1 MPLDIPD
8 ALRATRADA
17 ARILRARDKLVAETL
32 DRVGRGRLVELDR
45 DLIDV
50 LDRLRI
56 DPCDASPDV
65 PLVLLP
71 VRVECKTSGST
82 LRVRVTPDEIHVDA
96 LARTLSDLEAE
107 SARTWWRAVWT
118 DAASPV
124 PWTELVETVGSD
136 RAAWAARAMTPLN
149 LDGFGAGDPQFPDP
163 PTEVANGS
171 VARCLPDRFVVTV
184 SIAGRDPIT
193 VVGPPIPRDVPIS
206 PLALGDDDVV
216 DIAGLRVPA
225 GSEWAVSF
233 DEAKKIGLGIEVP
246 LPRGATAI
254 DSVVVVGTRNSVAER
269 DNARDLGDL
278 LVSHAFSDG
287 FDLLAH
293 GMPTNNAQADRS
305 PYRTAESMG
314 APATAVPAPSAQ
326 AAAVARLLGVDGAV
340 VESLLT
346 PDGTR
351 STLEAAQR
359 AANTALWWTTWEPVL
374 KKVDEADIPAVTP
387 ATIES
392 ARRLHRDDVRGAGHS
407 STIRVGAQPYGIL
420 PVSDLDAWEPE
431 SGDISAALVPL
442 VRRVLARWTAR
453 AQRLPRIRPGDE
465 VSDEALLE
473 MLGTNPTSTGV
484 RARPAVD
491 GPQISTLAAATG
503 APVSVVAAEK
513 QLAQAVMSQYSVELG
528 QRLTAPALQDLTR
541 TIALPLVS
549 ARDAEVVATILADGA
564 PQVDS
569 VLQALLDIA
578 WDEAKAAQLRAA
590 PSTYV
595 GPLLD
600 FLRPDAQIVALAQA
614 AMSSSID
621 TAVSAAPAQSARE
634 LFAAASTL
642 RSTVHFDGQ
651 PTEAISLAAIEPV
664 AEARTSFAQVA
675 LELGDTP
682 EARWVGQEA
691 IAGILELF
699 GMRWETRDAMTALA
713 AAPIDE
719 RRIAVAS
726 ALDVASHR
734 VDAWATGIVAA
745 RQRALSTDEGITI
758 GAFGYLEDLRLGV
771 AAREPEGWLHAPSP
785 SHAVAE
791 GVLASAH
798 RSRIGATQGAQPF
811 AIDLSSRRGGELRRI
826 LEGMR
831 RGQTIGAM
839 LGYQIERGLT
849 RSAGRFQLTL
859 RQLAPLNTEEVANEA
874 ASRGRT
880 ARMAAADVVD
890 GVDLLRRF
898 PLESLDAAAPPL
910 RTKLSEKPVNAYI
923 DGAWPAVTDEEW
935 ATVVSALRGAAE
947 TLDAVSDALL
957 AESVLHYVSGNPSRA
972 SAAMDAAGSGGAV
985 DPDLDVLGVRQAGR
999 TLTHNAYV
1007 VIPEGATG
1015 WSSTRPRAVA
1025 EPRLEAWAARRL
1037 GDPGDIVVSDGA
1049 GGRLTLAD
1057 AGFAALDLVFA
1068 DDLPSLVRDLRA
1080 ALPAMGDVVTARG
1093 PSWPRKARPLT
1104 MAAALAATLRSI
1116 AAGGNAL
1123 TPDRLVGS
1131 GDPAQH
1137 AIDRDELLGRC
1148 TTLLDAL
1155 ADALEIGE
1163 ATIGAIDPLTL
1174 AIAEADVADLR
1185 AAVEPLAAFGV
1196 TLSPNVAV
1204 PTDAAWAVGA
1214 WEGASARYVSATAML
1229 DALAATAADLVDAQ
1243 VLTRVEAIAESIL
1256 GDGFPILPVLRH
1268 IDGEGNDFA
1277 DAVRKPLFPAPPPAR
1292 LAAFVRDHAAVH
1304 VGLGR
1309 LAEAQLI
1316 GRAAGAAVP
1325 LTAVQLTLRAADGS
1339 ALPGTDR
1346 WLAGDLPDGLPWPA
1360 HPVTHVVLELVG
1372 TPAASTDAVAGI
1384 LFDSWVEMLPFQPD
1398 AHAVGDD
1405 AVETPLRDARATTG
1419 LAVHAHQASARAP
1432 QVILSAVSPDGARWT
1447 TDSLV
1452 ATVRSAVALSK
1463 ARLVT
1468 LESVPGDAA
1477 ILPAIYVASR
1487 WLQVRKGFAFHD
1499 LAQVSWSQVAYPFL
1513 SEVK

>member
-17 ARILRARDKLVAETL
+17 ARILRARDKLVAGPL
-32 DRVGRGRLVELDR
+32 DRAGRRRLVELDR
-45 DLIDV
+45 DLLDV

-71 VRVECKTSGST
+71 VRVECKSAGST

-96 LARTLSDLEAE
+96 LVRTLSDLEAE
-107 SARTWWRAVWT
+107 SARTWWRTVWT
-118 DAASPV
+118 AADSPV
-124 PWTELVETVGSD
+124 PWNDLVEAVGAD
-136 RAAWAARAMTPLN
+136 RAAWAARAMTPVN
-149 LDGFGAGDPQFPDP
+149 LDAFGAADPQFPDP
-163 PTEVANGS
+163 PAEVAGGS
-171 VARCLPDRFVVTV
+171 VARCLPDRFVVMV
-184 SIAGRDPIT
+184 AIAGREPIS

-233 DEAKKIGLGIEVP
+233 DEAKKVGLGIEVP

-254 DSVVVVGTRNSVAER
+254 DSVVVVGTRNSVAED
-269 DNARDLGDL
+269 DNARDLADL

-293 GMPTNNAQADRS
+293 GTPTNNAQAERS

-314 APATAVPAPSAQ
+314 APPTASPTPSAQ
-326 AAAVARLLGVDGAV
+326 AASVARLLGVDAAV

-346 PDGTR
+346 PDGKR

-359 AANTALWWTTWEPVL
+359 AANTALWWATWEPVL
-374 KKVDEADIPAVTP
+374 QKVDDAAIPAVTP

-392 ARRLHRDDVRGAGHS
+392 ARRLHRDDVRGAGHAP
-407 STIRVGAQPYGIL
+407 TIRVGAQPYGIL

-431 SGDISAALVPL
+431 SGDISASLVSL

-473 MLGTNPTSTGV
+473 MLGTNPISVGV

-491 GPQISTLAAATG
+491 GPQISTLAAVTG
-503 APVSVVAAEK
+503 APASVVAAEK
-513 QLAQAVMSQYSVELG
+513 QLAQAVMAQYSVELG

-541 TIALPLVS
+541 LIALPLVS
-549 ARDAEVVATILADGA
+549 PRDPEVVATILADGT

-578 WDEAKAAQLRAA
+578 WDEAKGAQKRVA
-590 PSTYV
+590 PNTYV
-595 GPLLD
+595 GPLLE
-600 FLRPDAQIVALAQA
+600 FLKPDAKIVALAQA
-614 AMSSSID
+614 AMSTSID
-621 TAVSAAPAQSARE
+621 AAVSAAPAGSAHE
-634 LFAAASTL
+634 LFAAASAL

-651 PTEAISLAAIEPV
+651 PTEAISLAAFEPV
-664 AEARTSFAQVA
+664 AEARTSFAQIA
-675 LELGDTP
+675 LELGDSP

-691 IAGILELF
+691 IAGILDWF
-699 GMRWETRDAMTALA
+699 AMRWETRDAMTALA
-713 AAPIDE
+713 AAPIEE

-745 RQRALSTDEGITI
+745 RQRTLSGDEGITI
-758 GAFGYLEDLRLGV
+758 GAFGYLEDIRLGV

-785 SHAVAE
+785 SHAVTE

-798 RSRIGATQGAQPF
+798 RSRIGATPGTQPF
-811 AIDLSSRRGGELRRI
+811 AIDLSSRRGAELRRI

-839 LGYQIERGLT
+839 LGYQIERGLS
-849 RSAGRFQLTL
+849 RSAGRFQLSL
-859 RQLAPLNTEEVANEA
+859 RQLAPLNTEEVANDA
-874 ASRGRT
+874 ASRSRT

-890 GVDLLRRF
+890 GVDLLRQF
-898 PLESLDAAAPPL
+898 PLDSLDADAPPL
-910 RTKLSEKPVNAYI
+910 RTKLSQKPINAYV
-923 DGAWPAVTDEEW
+923 DGDWPAVTEGEW
-935 ATVVSALRGAAE
+935 GVVKGALRGAAE

-985 DPDLDVLGVRQAGR
+985 DPDLDILGARQAGR

-1015 WSSTRPRAVA
+1015 WSSTRPRAIA

-1037 GDPGDIVVSDGA
+1037 GDPADIVVSDGP

-1057 AGFAALDLVFA
+1057 AGFAALDIVFA
-1068 DDLPSLVRDLRA
+1068 DDLPSLIRDLRA
-1080 ALPAMGDVVTARG
+1080 ALPAMGEVPTTRAS
-1093 PSWPRKARPLT
+1093 SWPRKARPLT
-1104 MAAALAATLRSI
+1104 VAAALAATLRSI
-1116 AAGGNAL
+1116 AAGGSAL

-1137 AIDRDELLGRC
+1137 AIDRDELLSRC
-1148 TTLLDAL
+1148 TALLDAL

-1163 ATIGAIDPLTL
+1163 GTIAAIDAHTL
-1174 AIAEADVADLR
+1174 AVDEADVPAVR
-1185 AAVEPLAAFGV
+1185 TAAEPLAAFGV
-1196 TLSPNVAV
+1196 TLSPNQAV

-1214 WEGASARYVSATAML
+1214 WEGASARFVSATAMRDDL
-1229 DALAATAADLVDAQ
+1229 QATAADLVDAQ
-1243 VLTRVEAIAESIL
+1243 VLTRVQAIVESIL
-1256 GDGFPILPVLRH
+1256 GDGFPLLPVLRH
-1268 IDGEGNDFA
+1268 IDGEGSDFA
-1277 DAVRKPLFPAPPPAR
+1277 DAVRKPLFSQPPAAR
-1292 LAAFVRDHAAVH
+1292 LAGFVRDHASVH
-1304 VGLGR
+1304 AGLGR

-1316 GRAAGAAVP
+1316 GRATGTPIP
-1325 LTAVQLTLRAADGS
+1325 LTAVQLTLRGADGS
-1339 ALPGTDR
+1339 PLPGTDR

-1360 HPVTHVVLELVG
+1360 NPVTHVVLELVG
-1372 TPAASTDAVAGI
+1372 APAASTDAVAGI

-1398 AHAVGDD
+1398 AHAVADD

-1447 TDSLV
+1447 ADSLL

-1487 WLQVRKGFAFHD
+1487 WLQVRKGLAFHD

>member
-17 ARILRARDKLVAETL
+17 ARIVRARDKLVAEPL
-32 DRVGRGRLVELDR
+32 DRAGRGRLVELDR

-50 LDRLRI
+50 IDRLRI
-56 DPCDASPDV
+56 DPCDASPEV

-96 LARTLSDLEAE
+96 LARTLSDHEAE
-107 SARTWWRAVWT
+107 SARVWWRAIWA
-118 DAASPV
+118 DAESPV
-124 PWTELVETVGSD
+124 PWTELVDALGSG
-136 RAAWAARAMTPLN
+136 RAAWAARAMTPVN
-149 LDGFGAGDPQFPDP
+149 LDALGAGEPQFPDP
-163 PTEVANGS
+163 PTEVAGGS

-184 SIAGRDPIT
+184 LIGGRDPIT
-193 VVGPPIPRDVPIS
+193 VTGPPIPRDVPIS
-206 PLALGDDDVV
+206 PLALADDDVV

-233 DEAKKIGLGIEVP
+233 EDAKKVGLGIEVP
-246 LPRGATAI
+246 LPRGVTVI
-254 DSVVVVGTRNSVAER
+254 DSVVVVGTRNSVAED

-278 LVSHAFSDG
+278 LISHAFSDG
-287 FDLLAH
+287 LDLLAH
-293 GMPTNNAQADRS
+293 GTPTNNAQADRS
-305 PYRTAESMG
+305 PYRTADSMG
-314 APATAVPAPSAQ
+314 APATAAPTPSAQ
-326 AAAVARLLGVDGAV
+326 AESVARLLGVDAGV
-340 VESLLT
+340 VESLLA
-346 PDGTR
+346 PDGPR

-359 AANTALWWTTWEPVL
+359 AANTALWWATWEPVL
-374 KKVDEADIPAVTP
+374 QKVDAADIPAVTP

-407 STIRVGAQPYGIL
+407 PAIRVGAQPYGIL
-420 PVSDLDAWEPE
+420 PVADLAAWKPE

-442 VRRVLARWTAR
+442 VRRVLGRWSAR
-453 AQRLPRIRPGDE
+453 AGRLPRIRSDDD

-473 MLGTNPTSTGV
+473 ILGTNPVSTGV

-491 GPQISTLAAATG
+491 GPQVSTLAAVTG

-513 QLAQAVMSQYSVELG
+513 QLSQAVLAQYSVELG
-528 QRLTAPALQDLTR
+528 RRLTAPALQDLTR

-549 ARDAEVVATILADGA
+549 PRDPEVTAAILADGT

-578 WDEAKAAQLRAA
+578 WDEAKAAQKRVA
-590 PSTYV
+590 PSTHI

-600 FLRPDAQIVALAQA
+600 FLKPDAHIVALAEA
-614 AMSSSID
+614 AMSTSID
-621 TAVSAAPAQSARE
+621 AAVSAATAQSAHE
-634 LFAAASTL
+634 LFAAASAL

-675 LELGDTP
+675 LDLGDTP

-691 IAGILELF
+691 IAGILDWF
-699 GMRWETRDAMTALA
+699 AMRWEARDAMAALA
-713 AAPIDE
+713 AAPIEE

-726 ALDVASHR
+726 ALDIASHR
-734 VDAWATGIVAA
+734 VDAWATGVAAA
-745 RQRALSTDEGITI
+745 RQRTLNADEGITI
-758 GAFGYLEDLRLGV
+758 GAFGYLEDLRLGA
-771 AAREPEGWLHAPSP
+771 AAREPEGWLQAPSP

-791 GVLASAH
+791 GILASAH
-798 RSRIGATQGAQPF
+798 RSRIGATAGAQPF
-811 AIDLSSRRGGELRRI
+811 AIDLSSRRGAELRRI

-839 LGYQIERGLT
+839 LGYQIERSLT
-849 RSAGRFQLTL
+849 GSAGRFQLSL
-859 RQLAPLNTEEVANEA
+859 RQLAPLNTDEVANDA
-874 ASRGRT
+874 ASRSRT

-898 PLESLDAAAPPL
+898 PLDSLEGAAPPL
-910 RTKLSEKPVNAYI
+910 RTQLSRKPVNAYI
-923 DGAWPAVTDEEW
+923 DGDWPVVTGDEW
-935 ATVVSALRGAAE
+935 DTVKAALRGAAE

-985 DPDLDVLGVRQAGR
+985 DPDLDILGVRQAGR

-1007 VIPEGATG
+1007 VIPEEATG
-1015 WSSTRPRAVA
+1015 WSTTRPRAVA

-1037 GDPGDIVVSDGA
+1037 GDPTDIVVSDGPD
-1049 GGRLTLAD
+1049 GRITLAD

-1068 DDLPSLVRDLRA
+1068 DDLPSFIRDLRA
-1080 ALPAMGDVVTARG
+1080 ALPAMGEVPTVRAS
-1093 PSWPRKARPLT
+1093 SWPRKARPLT
-1104 MAAALAATLRSI
+1104 VAAALAATLRSI

-1137 AIDRDELLGRC
+1137 AIDRDELVARV
-1148 TTLLDAL
+1148 TALLDAL

-1163 ATIGAIDPLTL
+1163 AVIGGIDPLTL
-1174 AIAEADVADLR
+1174 AVAEADVE
-1185 AAVEPLAAFGV
+1185 AVSVAVQPLAAFGV
-1196 TLSPNVAV
+1196 TLSPDPAV
-1204 PTDAAWAVGA
+1204 PTDVAWAVGA
-1214 WEGASARYVSATAML
+1214 WEGASARYDSAIAMRDDL
-1229 DALAATAADLVDAQ
+1229 QATLADLVDAQ
-1243 VLTRVEAIAESIL
+1243 ILTRVEAIAESVL
-1256 GDGFPILPVLRH
+1256 GDGFPLLPVLRH
-1268 IDGEGNDFA
+1268 IDGEGHDFA
-1277 DAVRKPLFPAPPPAR
+1277 DALRKPLFPEPPPAQV
-1292 LAAFVRDHAAVH
+1292 AAFVRDHAAVH

-1316 GRAAGAAVP
+1316 GRAAGAAIP
-1325 LTAVQLTLRAADGS
+1325 LTAVQLTLRETDGS
-1339 ALPGTDR
+1339 ALAGTDR
-1346 WLAGDLPDGLPWPA
+1346 WLAGPLPDGLPWPA

-1372 TPAASTDAVAGI
+1372 TPAASADAVAGI

-1398 AHAVGDD
+1398 AHAVGED
-1405 AVETPLRDARATTG
+1405 AIDTPLRDARATTG
-1419 LAVHAHQASARAP
+1419 LAVQAHQASARAP

-1447 TDSLV
+1447 TESLV
-1452 ATVRSAVALSK
+1452 STVRSAVALSK

-1477 ILPAIYVASR
+1477 FLPAIYVASR
-1487 WLQVRKGFAFHD
+1487 WLQVRKGFAFQE
-1499 LAQVSWSQVAYPFL
+1499 LAEVSWSQVAYPFL